1 MYRSQLRSSLVKL
14 VSSLLQLAMRKPTT
28 IVFTF
33 SKKVTMISA
42 SNHNFPIPSLRLN
55 FFLLSRINKLLVLA
69 YFISCLRPE
78 KLNRYMLAS
87 RSFYLIDNLSFN
99 YRPCPA
105 DKVGWNMN
113 KTVLTFIRKYLLG
126 LSFVD
131 GELHIF

>member
-1 MYRSQLRSSLVKL
+1 M
-14 VSSLLQLAMRKPTT
+14 
-28 IVFTF
+28 
-33 SKKVTMISA
+33 
-42 SNHNFPIPSLRLN
+42 
-55 FFLLSRINKLLVLA
+55 FFLLSRVNKLLVLA
-69 YFISCLRPE
+69 YFISCLRSE